1 MIEINSL
8 LHMVDFD
15 NRLVKNNHMESLLDH
30 SKIYGDKV
38 SPFVMPE
45 TQQIVILIIHYLK
58 VLEEL

>member
-1 MIEINSL
+1 
-8 LHMVDFD
+8 MVDFD

-30 SKIYGDKV
+30 SKIYMYGDKV

-45 TQQIVILIIHYLK
+45 TQQIVILIIHYYYFLK